1 MGGFNPGYDDTSV
14 YFAGLLGYYVV
25 EERASLVCNTGGGRV
40 SVLYDARGHYLITIR
55 KLNYNFVLK
64 ALFNSQLLQ
73 YTFSREMQSCF
84 MAKLV

>member
-1 MGGFNPGYDDTSV
+1 MTHLCTSLDHWGITWLKNV
-14 YFAGLLGYYVV
+14 QILCAIL
-25 EERASLVCNTGGGRV
+25 E
-40 SVLYDARGHYLITIR
+40 GHHLITIR